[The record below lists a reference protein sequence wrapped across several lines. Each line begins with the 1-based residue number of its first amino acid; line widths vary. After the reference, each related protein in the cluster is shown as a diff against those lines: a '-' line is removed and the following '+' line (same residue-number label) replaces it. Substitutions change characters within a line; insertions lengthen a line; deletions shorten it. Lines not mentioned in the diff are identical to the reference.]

1 MLSSRENGRG
11 GAALIIVGERLNSSR
26 GVVLEALQKKDTE
39 YLCGQ
44 ALAQEKA
51 GASFIDLNAA
61 TMMDKEIEAICWAV
75 PLIQRAVKTP
85 LALDTPNP
93 DAMEAAIKIH
103 QGRALL
109 NSLSG
114 ERAALD
120 ALLPLIKRYR
130 PRVIALCLDKDGPPE
145 NADAAVSR
153 ARRMAD
159 ILQSAGLHLEDIFI
173 DPLVRPIGIDHN
185 SGMVFLESVARIK
198 SSLPG
203 IKTIAGVSNVS
214 FGLPQRRLLNRTL
227 LILAMAKGLDAAI
240 CDPLDG
246 DIQALLAASEA
257 LLGRDPSLK
266 KYLSY
271 IREQAKKSGA

>member
-1 MLSSRENGRG
+1 M
-11 GAALIIVGERLNSSR
+11 IIIGERLNSSR
-26 GVVLEALQKKDTE
+26 RDVLEALQKRDAD
-39 YLCGQ
+39 YLCNQ
-44 ALAQEKA
+44 AFAQEKA
-51 GASFIDLNAA
+51 KAAYIDVNVAA
-61 TMMDKEIEAICWAV
+61 LMEKEIDTLLWAI
-75 PLIQRAVKTP
+75 PFLQRAVKVP

-93 DAMEAAIKIH
+93 DAMEAALKVH

-114 ERAALD
+114 DSASLEAMV
-120 ALLPLIKRYR
+120 PLIRRYR
-130 PRVIALCLDKDGPPE
+130 PRVIALCLDKEGPPG
-145 NADAAVSR
+145 NADIAVSR
-153 ARRMAD
+153 AQKMAD
-159 ILQSAGLHLEDIFI
+159 ILQSAGLHPEDIFI
-173 DPLVRPIGIDHN
+173 DPLVRPIGVDHT
-185 SGMVFLESVARIK
+185 SGLIFLESVARIK

-246 DIQALLAASEA
+246 DIQAVLVASEA
-257 LLGRDPSLK
+257 LLGQDSSLK

-271 IREQAKKSGA
+271 IREQAKKPGV